1 MFKYPN
7 ASKPAH
13 KPVLK
18 TASAPAPAS
27 PFADADVPSDWAMPA
42 GQGAADTAAPQG
54 GFFGGAETAPFE
66 TTAAAPAVATRNVL
80 NSDVTVVGVLRFTDD
95 LLVDGSVEGEI
106 TSDGELTVGANAT
119 ITAGE
124 KNKVAVRTKS
134 AIIHGRVTGDI
145 VVSDRVELAST
156 AELVGDVT
164 ASKISI
170 QEGAVF
176 IGHCMVGAA
185 AAGASIPT
193 TPSKKAAKAA
203 LKSDEPD
210 LLG

>member
-7 ASKPAH
+7 ASKPAPA
-13 KPVLK
+13 PV
-18 TASAPAPAS
+18 PAS
-27 PFADADVPSDWAMPA
+27 PFNDSDVPSDWAVPA
-42 GQGAADTAAPQG
+42 GQGAADASAPQ
-54 GFFGGAETAPFE
+54 GFFGGAESAPFD
-66 TTAAAPAVATRNVL
+66 TAAAPAVATRNVL
-80 NSDVTVVGVLRFTDD
+80 NSDVSVVGVLRFTDD

-124 KNKVAVRTKS
+124 KNKIAVRTKS

-145 VVSDRVELAST
+145 VVTDRVELAAT

-164 ASKISI
+164 AAKISI

-185 AAGASIPT
+185 AAGASIPA
-193 TPSKKAAKAA
+193 TPAKKAAKTPS
-203 LKSDEPD
+203 KSDTGN

>member
-1 MFKYPN
+1 MFKYPS
-7 ASKPAH
+7 ASKPA
-13 KPVLK
+13 P
-18 TASAPAPAS
+18 APAPSS
-27 PFADADVPSDWAMPA
+27 PFADSDVPSDWAMPA
-42 GQGAADTAAPQG
+42 GQPGADAGASQ
-54 GFFGGAETAPFE
+54 GFFGGAEPAPFE
-66 TTAAAPAVATRNVL
+66 TPAAAPAVATRNVL
-80 NSDVTVVGVLRFTDD
+80 NSDVSVVGILRFTDD

-106 TSDGELTVGANAT
+106 TSDGELTVGANAI

-124 KNKVAVRTKS
+124 KNKIAVRTKS

-164 ASKISI
+164 AAKISI

-185 AAGASIPT
+185 AAGASIPA
-193 TPSKKAAKAA
+193 TPTKKVGKTASKND
-203 LKSDEPD
+203 SGN